1 MNLVLF
7 DVCGTLIDG
16 NSTQLYLDYLLEK
29 GPANFRA
36 KHYKRSKPFFSL
48 IA

>member
-16 NSTQLYLDYLLEK
+16 NSTQLYVDYLLGN
-29 GPANFRA
+29 GPVNFRA
-36 KHYKRSKPFFSL
+36 KHYKR
-48 IA
+48 